1 MVVFHLCTFHL
12 IVARL
17 LPQIQAP
24 LTSVLNKGG
33 REWGEMEGA
42 KRSFPL
48 IREEKNVPR
57 VSQIFHYTVLAKLSH
72 MIISR
77 GKVGKISGQERS
89 DMKGLEQL
97 KTIGMSI
104 LLL

>member
-1 MVVFHLCTFHL
+1 ML
-12 IVARL
+12 
-17 LPQIQAP
+17 
-24 LTSVLNKGG
+24 LTSVLNNEKNKK
-33 REWGEMEGA
+33 EGA

-57 VSQIFHYTVLAKLSH
+57 VSQIFHYTLLAKLSH
-72 MIISR
+72 MVIFR
-77 GKVGKISGQERS
+77 GKVGKISGQEERS

-97 KTIGMSI
+97 KSIRMSI

>member
-17 LPQIQAP
+17 LPQIQRP

-33 REWGEMEGA
+33 KKEGA

-77 GKVGKISGQERS
+77 GKVGKISGQEERS

-97 KTIGMSI
+97 KSIGMSI

>member
-17 LPQIQAP
+17 LPQIQTP
-24 LTSVLNKGG
+24 LTSVLNKEGAGG
-33 REWGEMEGA
+33 MEGA

-77 GKVGKISGQERS
+77 GKVGKIPGQEERS

-97 KTIGMSI
+97 KSIGMSI